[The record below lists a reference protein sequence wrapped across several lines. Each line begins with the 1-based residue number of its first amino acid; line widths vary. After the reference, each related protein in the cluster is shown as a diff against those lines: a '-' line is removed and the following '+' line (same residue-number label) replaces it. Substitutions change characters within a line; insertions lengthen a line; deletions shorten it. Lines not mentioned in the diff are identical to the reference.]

1 MKLRPYQNESIELLR
16 NSFRKNKRVIL
27 CLPTGAGKT
36 VTFSEMIRLNYE
48 KGKVSLILTDRTELC
63 KQAVKSITKHEIP
76 IQIIEEGT
84 NPNDVYLNAKV
95 FVAMVESLNNN
106 IKKGLEINPD
116 LIIIDEAHK
125 GNFTKLIAKFP
136 NAYIIGATATPV
148 GKHIPKIYTDIVQ
161 CIDIP
166 ELIEEGWL
174 SKMKAFQMVDNF
186 DDLEV
191 SSTGEFT
198 EESQYKHFK
207 KSKVFDGFVEVFS
220 GKKTLVFCCNIQHSI
235 DVCEAFK
242 AKGIRSEVVTS
253 LTAKEERTR
262 ILSAYSA
269 GYFDVL
275 VNCGILT
282 TGYDEPTIEDIV
294 IVRATTSIALWL
306 QMCGRGSRVIPGKK
320 ENFTIYDFG
329 GNHDRHGLWNQP
341 REWSLVEKKRKKSDG
356 ISPVNSCPNC
366 EALLAVSARSCEYC
380 EFEFE
385 QVAKEDLKGVL
396 VEVVQSVEVKVPE
409 NLIGKR
415 IGELEPLE
423 LFELQKSKKYKPT
436 FIWRIVRN
444 LGEKAV
450 KEYAEIANYKKGW
463 IYSQMQKLDEKSFT
477 NFVLR

>member
-16 NSFRKNKRVIL
+16 NSFRTNKRVIL

-48 KGKVSLILTDRTELC
+48 KGKVSLILTDRIELC
-63 KQAVKSITKHEIP
+63 TQALKSIAKHEIP
-76 IQIIEEGT
+76 AQIIKGGT
-84 NPNDVYLNAKV
+84 KAKDIYLGAKV
-95 FVAMVESLNNN
+95 FIGMVESINNHLN
-106 IKKGLEINPD
+106 KGLEINPD

-125 GNFTKLIAKFP
+125 GNFTKVIEKFP

-148 GKHIPKIYTDIVQ
+148 GKHIPKIYSEIIQ
-161 CIDIP
+161 NIDIP
-166 ELIEEGWL
+166 ELIEQGYL

-186 DDLEV
+186 NDLEV

-262 ILSAYSA
+262 ILSAFTA

-282 TGYDEPTIEDIV
+282 TGYDEPSIEDIV

-356 ISPVNSCPNC
+356 ISPVKSCPNC
-366 EALLAVSARSCEYC
+366 EALLAVSVRVCEYC
-380 EFEFE
+380 EHEFGQAE
-385 QVAKEDLKGVL
+385 KEDLKGVL

-409 NLIGKR
+409 SLIGKR
-415 IGELEPLE
+415 IGELDPLE